1 LRIVRRI
8 WDLRHGTESVCGAAR
23 QIERRSVAVG
33 RQVLHVRIDISIFDR
48 KTAENLYHSFAVE
61 YLFGKYGVSENLWMA
76 KSSKQKRTL
85 PPPPPS
91 RLVSVFDDPPRK
103 NVLLLS
109 CMDQRMLDET
119 VQFMNSLNLHN
130 RYDQTALAGSA
141 MGVHRLPE
149 NPTEPSATWW
159 ATFTAHL
166 ATAINELDR
175 PIKDV
180 FLLDHLDCGAYK
192 VLHPVD
198 KIKKEY
204 PKATLERMRELH
216 ADELA
221 ALACRVH
228 DFCEDQCK
236 SSKKWEHIRVSCFIA
251 DLRGQISQLNT

>member
-1 LRIVRRI
+1 
-8 WDLRHGTESVCGAAR
+8 
-23 QIERRSVAVG
+23 
-33 RQVLHVRIDISIFDR
+33 
-48 KTAENLYHSFAVE
+48 
-61 YLFGKYGVSENLWMA
+61 
-76 KSSKQKRTL
+76 
-85 PPPPPS
+85 
-91 RLVSVFDDPPRK
+91 
-103 NVLLLS
+103 
-109 CMDQRMLDET
+109 MLDET

-130 RYDQTALAGSA
+130 RYDQIALAGGA

-236 SSKKWEHIRVSCFIA
+236 SSKKWEHIRVSCFIT